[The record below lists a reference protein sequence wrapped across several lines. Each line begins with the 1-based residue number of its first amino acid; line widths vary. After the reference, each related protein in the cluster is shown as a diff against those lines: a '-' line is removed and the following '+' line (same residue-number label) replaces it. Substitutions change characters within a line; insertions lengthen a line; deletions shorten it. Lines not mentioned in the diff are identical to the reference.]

1 MRANIR
7 TELYKALHNRM
18 FYSALGIGLLIS
30 LANLVQSAQSV
41 QQYTERIS
49 QIITE
54 GRAIST
60 SYVGFSLFINWLGSN
75 LIRFS
80 RTLFFFIWPV
90 LAAMP
95 YSWSYSAERR
105 SGYYNQI
112 AIRSGSTRY
121 YISKYIA
128 VFVSGGL
135 AVSIPLL
142 FDLLVNAL
150 ISPDAIVDVTLS
162 IMPIRNGFFLS
173 GLYYT
178 QPWLFALY
186 WCLVDFLWGGVAACT
201 SFLVGAK
208 IHLRVIVTLVPFVV
222 FTLLD
227 GANTMLRRSYEI
239 YQTFSPLTLA
249 QPITMSANPG
259 WVIFSVMGALL
270 LITFGVG
277 YWQVVKHELA

>member
-162 IMPIRNGFFLS
+162 I
-173 GLYYT
+173 
-178 QPWLFALY
+178 
-186 WCLVDFLWGGVAACT
+186 
-201 SFLVGAK
+201 K
-208 IHLRVIVTLVPFVV
+208 IGRAHV
-222 FTLLD
+222 
-227 GANTMLRRSYEI
+227 
-239 YQTFSPLTLA
+239 
-249 QPITMSANPG
+249 
-259 WVIFSVMGALL
+259 
-270 LITFGVG
+270 
-277 YWQVVKHELA
+277 